1 MFGKSAFVLLNGKL
15 APAEAGGVL
24 VAAGGPAQQGQRRG
38 GHGQAQRR
46 GGDRDGHLAKGCV
59 RSAAGNR
66 AGHSRNIC

>member
-1 MFGKSAFVLLNGKL
+1 MFGNSAFVLLNGKL

-46 GGDRDGHLAKGCV
+46 GGHRDGNLAERLCQVGRRKSCGPQ
-59 RSAAGNR
+59 
-66 AGHSRNIC
+66 